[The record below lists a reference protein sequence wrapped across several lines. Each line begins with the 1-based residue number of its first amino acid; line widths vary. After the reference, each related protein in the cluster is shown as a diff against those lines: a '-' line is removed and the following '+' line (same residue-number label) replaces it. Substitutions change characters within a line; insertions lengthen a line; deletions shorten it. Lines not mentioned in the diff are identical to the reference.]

1 MGVDGAAPEAQ
12 AFIPVKGANG
22 ETTYVPFPIT
32 SNQSTENESP
42 SMEYSVKSY
51 DVELGGLHNSTTS
64 STSTS
69 VAEMKPILIA
79 NTSSGANGF
88 ATLTTTTTGPSYG
101 VAHAAVHQEDPIQY
115 PVIKA
120 LKGLDVRLPPSI
132 AALEEERFVEG
143 ISFEQASSGVVLAS
157 SQTSPNVGAGGA
169 AVGGGG
175 GVLFRCAAS
184 IPTQSFH
191 ANIPAES
198 SKRSTVA
205 LAPIRAIDR
214 PDVELAPIRAI
225 DRPDVDVHH
234 QFFGRP
240 QIIETMVNGEDG
252 EAYYL
257 METDDKEPQEV
268 YYVVSDAAQYL

>member
-1 MGVDGAAPEAQ
+1 
-12 AFIPVKGANG
+12 
-22 ETTYVPFPIT
+22 
-32 SNQSTENESP
+32 
-42 SMEYSVKSY
+42 MEYSVKSY

-88 ATLTTTTTGPSYG
+88 ATLTTTTTGPSSG
-101 VAHAAVHQEDPIQY
+101 LTHAAVHHEDPIQY

-157 SQTSPNVGAGGA
+157 SQLSPNVGAGG
-169 AVGGGG
+169 GGGG
-175 GVLFRCAAS
+175 GLFRCAAS

-191 ANIPAES
+191 ANNIPAES

-205 LAPIRAIDR
+205 
-214 PDVELAPIRAI
+214 LAPIRAI